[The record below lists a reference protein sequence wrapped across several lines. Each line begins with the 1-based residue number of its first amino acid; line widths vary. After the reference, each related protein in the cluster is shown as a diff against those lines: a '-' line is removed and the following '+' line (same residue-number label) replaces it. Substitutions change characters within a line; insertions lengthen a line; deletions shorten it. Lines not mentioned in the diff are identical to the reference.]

1 MNGVLLLNGE
11 YGELGWYQNRAKGY
25 QQIICADGGGNY
37 AHLLGID
44 PTLIVGDMDSIW
56 APTLEYF
63 SEIGVP
69 LRTVPKEKDFT
80 DTQLALEVAREMGVT
95 QATLWGAIGDRLDHT
110 LATIFSVISFI
121 KRGMTI
127 NLESPQMTIHFV
139 MGPKGKLS
147 LAGNLGDTVSV
158 LAIGTDANGVELKG
172 FQYPLSKATLKA
184 FEPIGVSNVLT
195 QKNAEIRVED
205 GILAVFQHNKN
216 F

>member
-1 MNGVLLLNGE
+1 MNGLLLLNGE
-11 YGELGWYQNRAKGY
+11 YGELGWYQNRAKDY

-37 AHLLGID
+37 AQLLGID
-44 PTLIVGDMDSIW
+44 PTLIVGDMDSIS
-56 APTLEYF
+56 ASNLAYF
-63 SEIGVP
+63 SETEVP

-95 QATLWGAIGDRLDHT
+95 QVTLWGAIGDRLDHT

-127 NLESPQMTIHFV
+127 NLESPLISVGFV

-147 LAGNLGDTVSV
+147 LTGNLGDTVSI
-158 LAIGTDANGVELKG
+158 LAIGADANGVELKG
-172 FQYPLSKATLKA
+172 FQYPLSKAILKA
-184 FEPIGVSNVLT
+184 YEPIGVSNVLT
-195 QKNAEIRVED
+195 EKNAEIRVED
-205 GILAVFQHNKN
+205 GILAVFHSHS